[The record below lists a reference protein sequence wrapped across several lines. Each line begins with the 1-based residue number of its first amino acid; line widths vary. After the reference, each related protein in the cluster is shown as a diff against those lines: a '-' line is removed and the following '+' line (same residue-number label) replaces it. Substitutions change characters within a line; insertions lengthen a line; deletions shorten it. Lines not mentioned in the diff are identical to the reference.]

1 VDDKQV
7 AVYATIAN
15 YPTLEEART
24 KALEISRSLL
34 LSMRQVSGFITTA
47 ATKPTIREELAAA
60 GFADKQ
66 LPPWM
71 GAGSPKQAVPPTP
84 PPPPPPPTPEHSGAL
99 GTTVK
104 PLTPAGT
111 PALKTAATKTN
122 TGASGASGVVDSGRV
137 V

>member
-1 VDDKQV
+1 MDDKQV

-34 LSMRQVSGFITTA
+34 LSMRQVSGFITNA
-47 ATKPTIREELAAA
+47 STKPTIREELAAA

-71 GAGSPKQAVPPTP
+71 GAGSPKQAVPSASEQPLP
-84 PPPPPPPTPEHSGAL
+84 HP
-99 GTTVK
+99 TTVK

-137 V
+137 VEV